1 MASKKK
7 ITLSKHSRLNI
18 QQFPAKVEQ
27 IKNQFLIYCHNGP
40 ARAYL
45 HDWYGSILTF
55 KSSEEAHSF
64 IDSYK

>member
-7 ITLSKHSRLNI
+7 ITLSKHSHLNI

-27 IKNQFLIYCHNGP
+27 IKDQFLIYCHNGP

-55 KSSEEAHSF
+55 KLSEEAHSF